1 MMEQLQFKVDENGI
15 GEIIFDQ
22 KELDVNLL
30 SSDVLLELETL
41 LDSVPQQK
49 GLKLLIFR
57 SAKKDVFI
65 AGADIKEIRALKTRE
80 ETLEKVRLGRHVLA
94 MIDILPVPTLAVIDG
109 AALGG
114 GLELALAC
122 DFRLATEKPKTKIGL
137 PEVSLGVMPG
147 FGGTV
152 RMRNLIGLQKTL
164 ELILGSKQL
173 NGKKAEYLGL
183 VDACVPS
190 GYLGFKEEQMIADIL
205 DDEKRKKIL
214 SRRHKATLLERFF
227 PSLIITLA
235 RREVLKKTKGKYPAP
250 LEVLAHFKKIN
261 KMGIYEALEAETQ
274 SFARLAVTKES
285 KHLIQLFFTN
295 ELLKHDNGIEGE
307 TELKEIRR
315 AAVFGGGTMGSGILW
330 LFSKSDIPVR
340 LKVRRIAQIGE
351 ALGVVHK
358 NYNAIK
364 KRRRLTQH
372 EIDLKIDRI
381 SADTEMRGFEKSDIV
396 VEAIVEERDAKRELY
411 RSLEEHCSDKAIIAT
426 NTSSISISTL
436 ASSMKLPERFV
447 GMHFFNPVN
456 RMPLVEVIRGEKSSD
471 RTVASAIA
479 LAKKLGK
486 TPILVGDCP
495 GFLVNRLLIPYLIEA
510 MHLFEEGESFEKI
523 DALLLDFGM
532 PMGPFRLVDEVGLDV
547 GFKVANILHEGY
559 GDRMRTVP
567 VFERV
572 HRELGLYGKK
582 KGAGFYRYT
591 KKGVRANQKAVDL
604 IKEHR
609 HFSDE
614 EIVDRC
620 LLMMVNEASRALEEG
635 VVKCAEY
642 LDMAM
647 VMGTGFPP
655 FRGGILAYA
664 DERGILEVVAKLHAL
679 SNAYGDRFEPSE
691 LLVLM
696 AKENRLFYEE

>member
-1 MMEQLQFKVDENGI
+1 MEQLKFKVDENGI

-30 SSDVLLELETL
+30 SSEVLLELETL
-41 LDSVPQQK
+41 LDSISQQK

-80 ETLEKVRLGRHVLA
+80 ETLDKVRLGRRILS
-94 MIDILPVPTLAVIDG
+94 MIDILTVPTLAIIDG

-122 DFRLATEKPKTKIGL
+122 DFRLATENPKTKIGL

-190 GYLGFKEEQMIADIL
+190 GYLGFKEQQMIADIL
-205 DDEKRKKIL
+205 DNEKRRNIFSK
-214 SRRHKATLLERFF
+214 RHKATLLERFF
-227 PSLIITLA
+227 PSLIISLA
-235 RREVLKKTKGKYPAP
+235 RREVIKKTKGNYPAP
-250 LEVLAHFKKIN
+250 LEVLAHFKKIK
-261 KMGIYEALEAETQ
+261 KMGFYEALEAETQ
-274 SFARLAVTKES
+274 SFARLALTKES
-285 KHLIQLFFTN
+285 KHLIQLFFTS
-295 ELLKHDNGIEGE
+295 EMLKRDNGIEIE
-307 TELKEIRR
+307 TELKEFRR
-315 AAVFGGGTMGSGILW
+315 AAVFGGGVMGSGILW

-351 ALGVVHK
+351 ALGVV
-358 NYNAIK
+358 NNYYNAIK

-381 SADTEMRGFEKSDIV
+381 SSDTEMHGFEKSDIV
-396 VEAIVEERDAKRELY
+396 VEAIVEDRDAKQELY
-411 RSLEEHCSDKAIIAT
+411 SSLEEHCSEETIIAT
-426 NTSSISISTL
+426 NTSSISVSVL
-436 ASSMKLPERFV
+436 SSAMKFPDRFV

-471 RTVASAIA
+471 KTVASVIA
-479 LAKKLGK
+479 LAKRLGK

-495 GFLVNRLLIPYLIEA
+495 GFLVNRLLIPYIIEA
-510 MHLFEEGESFEKI
+510 MHLYEEGESFEKI
-523 DALLLDFGM
+523 DALLLKFGM

-547 GFKVANILHEGY
+547 GYKVANILQEGY
-559 GDRMRTVP
+559 GDRMRMVP
-567 VFERV
+567 VFEHV
-572 HRELGLYGKK
+572 YHELGLYGKK
-582 KGAGFYRYT
+582 KGAGFYRYN
-591 KKGVRANQKAVDL
+591 KKGIRVNRKVVDL
-604 IKEHR
+604 VHDQ
-609 HFSDE
+609 HQFSDE
-614 EIVDRC
+614 EIIDRC

-655 FRGGILAYA
+655 FRGGLLAYA
-664 DERGILEVVAKLHAL
+664 DERGIHEVVARLYAL
-679 SNAYGDRFEPSE
+679 SNAYGERFEPSE
-691 LLVLM
+691 LLVSM